1 MSHERQRRPFL
12 NVGTVL
18 LGILLII
25 AASGALISVG
35 HSSRVGV
42 GVTGARG
49 SLGAP
54 LIIATMQQ
62 GAINCPYGASFSPD
76 GEHVAILGT
85 QDACPAGLVSTAPH
99 VAAIYNAHTGVM
111 SLYVQLDK
119 LLTHSADD
127 ASASS
132 AQQQTR
138 ATSYFSL
145 GWSPDGRSLAIVYT
159 SFNSSDILTQDT
171 EADTGL
177 ILLDTEHGSIHM
189 LYGDSGFFALPGT
202 SGGGFPIWN
211 VATGAETPAFSPDPG
226 LAYAW
231 NAHGAPYPIVKA
243 QGSSSELPISAG
255 PRYPVGSPSDD
266 STFTI
271 WQPGVIL
278 GSSST
283 FGAAIFTTVFPTW
296 SPDGKYVTL
305 MTAGAQL
312 PLAQSSIQAQ
322 KTGRGPSG
330 AFDYP
335 TPAAMPSVPVRDA
348 ALAAVQRSVGPRGWA
363 MVAWNPEGTL
373 LASVNCQAPGN
384 DQIAIRATD
393 SGIIQGS
400 AEIPLPNGDSS
411 CGDLSSGASAY
422 PAQPLMVLWS
432 PSGDRVMVCDQ
443 YAATLTIWPVS
454 QPAGA

>member
-1 MSHERQRRPFL
+1 MSHEQQRRPFL

-35 HSSRVGV
+35 HSSRVGG

-54 LIIATMQQ
+54 LIITTMQQ

-76 GEHVAILGT
+76 GEHIAILGT
-85 QDACPAGLVSTAPH
+85 QDGCARGPVSALPH
-99 VAAIYNAHTGVM
+99 VAAIYNAHSGVM

-119 LLTHSADD
+119 LVNHSADG
-127 ASASS
+127 ASESS
-132 AQQQTR
+132 AQQPTR
-138 ATSYFSL
+138 VASYFSL
-145 GWSPDGRSLAIVYT
+145 GWSPDGRRLAIVYT
-159 SFNSSDILTQDT
+159 AFNSPDVLTQET

-177 ILLDTEHGSIHM
+177 ILLDTEHGSIRT

-243 QGSSSELPISAG
+243 QGPLNQLPISAG
-255 PRYPVGSPSDD
+255 PRYPVGAPGAD

-278 GSSST
+278 GSSSA

-312 PLAQSSIQAQ
+312 PLAQSSMQTQ
-322 KTGRGPSG
+322 KTTREPGGEFS
-330 AFDYP
+330 YP
-335 TPAAMPSVPVRDA
+335 TPAAMPSVPARDA

-363 MVAWNPEGTL
+363 LVAWNPEGTL
-373 LASVNCQAPGN
+373 LASVNCQTPGN
-384 DQIAIRATD
+384 DQLAIRATD

-400 AEIPLPNGDSS
+400 AEIPLPNGDST

-422 PAQPLMVLWS
+422 PAQPMMVLWS

-443 YAATLTIWPVS
+443 YAGTLTIWPVS